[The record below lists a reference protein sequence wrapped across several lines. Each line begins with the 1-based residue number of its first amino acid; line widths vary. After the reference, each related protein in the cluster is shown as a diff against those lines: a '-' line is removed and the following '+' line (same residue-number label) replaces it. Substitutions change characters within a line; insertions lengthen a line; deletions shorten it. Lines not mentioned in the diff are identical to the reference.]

1 MTTHTKQSR
10 YLEGGYGHCPNCLSD
25 EIEGGGITVSD
36 NLAHQEVGCNECN
49 AEWVDE
55 YRLSRISDATGFDPD
70 ELTAPAN
77 IENPGTILLRVTAM
91 PTVQRSVLSE
101 EDQAV
106 PVATTVELRDSVE
119 PRYWANAALD
129 VFHSSVAVDDLE
141 SFAFTVHQLNDD
153 NGKPA
158 HSIITEDPNEQGL
171 NFSDQGT
178 IT

>member
-1 MTTHTKQSR
+1 MTTQTKQSR
-10 YLEGGYGHCPNCLSD
+10 YLSGGHGHCPNCLSD
-25 EIEGGGITVSD
+25 DIEGGSMTVSG

-55 YRLSRISDATGFDPD
+55 YRLHRISDATGFDPNEVVSSD
-70 ELTAPAN
+70 DNQNA
-77 IENPGTILLRVTAM
+77 GTILLRVTAM
-91 PTVQRSVLSE
+91 PTVQRDVLSQ
-101 EDQAV
+101 EDQDV

-129 VFHSSVAVDDLE
+129 VFHTSVAVDDLG
-141 SFAFTVHQLNDD
+141 SFAFTVHQLGDY

-158 HSIITEDPNEQGL
+158 HTIITEDTNEQGL
-171 NFSDQGT
+171 NFSDKGA